1 MESITALPMESIT
14 ALVACGLAFALSY
27 FIGRTMASRTLVAAM
42 MGGVCG
48 LAFAVLFFVTTVGLG
63 SVLPGMFDG
72 WTLGVHFI
80 VLLVVM
86 PLGSAGV
93 AVLEHRHLEKVEARR
108 LPF

>member
-1 MESITALPMESIT
+1 MESITAI
-14 ALVACGLAFALSY
+14 VAAGVAFALSY
-27 FIGRTMASRTLVAAM
+27 YIGRFMASTTLVAAM

-48 LAFAVLFFVTTVGLG
+48 AAFSVLFFVTTVALG

-72 WTLGVHFI
+72 WMLGIHFI
-80 VLLVVM
+80 VLLAVV
-86 PLGSAGV
+86 PLGCAGI